1 MEDQRRSRER
11 ESHPETTRH
20 TIDPLF
26 KPVKARLSRIEYPF
40 FLTLF
45 FNLSLSLSLFISLY
59 KYKREMKIEKGRER
73 WKMEGVRRP
82 R

>member
-1 MEDQRRSRER
+1 MRCDVEEDQRRTRER

-40 FLTLF
+40 FLAFST
-45 FNLSLSLSLFISLY
+45 SLSLSLLPSSLSLSD
-59 KYKREMKIEKGRER
+59 KRG
-73 WKMEGVRRP
+73 G
-82 R
+82 

>member
-1 MEDQRRSRER
+1 MIDGRSEKGQRER

-26 KPVKARLSRIEYPF
+26 KPVKARLSRIGYPF
-40 FLTLF
+40 FLTF
-45 FNLSLSLSLFISLY
+45 FDLSLSLYLY
-59 KYKREMKIEKGRER
+59 LYLSERDGEREMKKER
-73 WKMEGVRRP
+73 DQRCRVRRS